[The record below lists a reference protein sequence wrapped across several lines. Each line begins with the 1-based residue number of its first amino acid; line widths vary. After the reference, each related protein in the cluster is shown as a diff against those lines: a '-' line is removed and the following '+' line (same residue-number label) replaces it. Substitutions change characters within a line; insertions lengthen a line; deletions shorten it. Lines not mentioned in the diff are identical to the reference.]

1 MSKKT
6 DCQKDCQII
15 SCLSDV
21 PPGKFL
27 TIRHPLSGEGCLRE
41 FSDAELLTDS
51 GRTANAGLPADAGLL
66 TDSGRTADIRLK
78 TETYMLYP
86 GIELSYNY
94 FLGDRFRFHHRHKD
108 CVLSIDHCCRGR
120 IGWEMKGGLSL
131 YFGSGDLS
139 FHATDK
145 CADSVITLPLGYY
158 EGLTVSLD
166 LSVLRHTLPELLRDA
181 ELDVCSLC
189 RSFCGEKE
197 TAALPASPRIGHI
210 FSEVYDLPE
219 KLRRPYLKLKCQE
232 LLLFLSMTGP
242 SENKGFDSFHSEQAE
257 IIRRIH
263 GAMTSD
269 LRKRYTIEEL
279 SRQYLINTAALKSVF
294 KSVYGMPVASYM
306 KQYRI
311 MRAAELLRN
320 TDSSVSAVASE
331 VGYESQSKFSAA
343 FKDIM
348 KILPTDYR
356 RQYI

>member
-1 MSKKT
+1 MIGQKT
-6 DCQKDCQII
+6 DCRKDSQIR
-15 SCLSDV
+15 SRLSDV

-27 TIRHPLSGEGCLRE
+27 MIRHPLSGEGCLRE
-41 FSDAELLTDS
+41 FSDAELLTD
-51 GRTANAGLPADAGLL
+51 TILPAD
-66 TDSGRTADIRLK
+66 TRLK
-78 TETYMLYP
+78 TETYLLYP

-120 IGWEMKGGLSL
+120 IGWEMKDGLSL

-166 LSVLRHTLPELLRDA
+166 LSVLRDTLPELLRDA
-181 ELDVCSLC
+181 DLDVCALC
-189 RSFCGEKE
+189 RAFCGERE

-219 KLRRPYLKLKCQE
+219 KMRRPYLKLKCQE

-242 SENKGFDSFHSEQAE
+242 SEDAVFGSFHSEQAE
-257 IIRRIH
+257 IVRRIH
-263 GAMTSD
+263 DALTSD

-311 MRAAELLRN
+311 RKAAELLRS
-320 TDSSVSAVASE
+320 TDKSVSEIASE

-356 RQYI
+356 RQYT

>member
-1 MSKKT
+1 MGKKT
-6 DCQKDCQII
+6 DCQKDCQI
-15 SCLSDV
+15 SRHLRDV
-21 PPGKFL
+21 PPGKL
-27 TIRHPLSGEGCLRE
+27 LMIRHPLSGDGCLRE
-41 FSDAELLTDS
+41 FSDAELLTD
-51 GRTANAGLPADAGLL
+51 TGLSAV
-66 TDSGRTADIRLK
+66 TRLK

-166 LSVLRHTLPELLRDA
+166 LSVLRNTLPELLRDA
-181 ELDVCSLC
+181 ELDICALC
-189 RSFCGEKE
+189 QSFCGEKE
-197 TAALPASPRIGHI
+197 TAALPASPRIRHI

-219 KLRRPYLKLKCQE
+219 KMRRPYLKLKCQE

-242 SENKGFDSFHSEQAE
+242 SENTVFDSFHSEQAE

-263 GAMTSD
+263 DAMTSD
-269 LRKRYTIEEL
+269 LKKRYTIEEL

-311 MRAAELLRN
+311 MKAAELLRN
-320 TDSSVSAVASE
+320 TDRSVSAVASE

-356 RQYI
+356 RQYT

>member
-1 MSKKT
+1 MIGQKT
-6 DCQKDCQII
+6 DCRKDCQI
-15 SCLSDV
+15 SSHLRDV

-27 TIRHPLSGEGCLRE
+27 MIRHPLSGEDFIRE
-41 FSDAELLTDS
+41 FSDAEL
-51 GRTANAGLPADAGLL
+51 PAD
-66 TDSGRTADIRLK
+66 TRLK
-78 TETYMLYP
+78 AETYLLYP

-120 IGWEMKGGLSL
+120 IGWEMKDGLSL
-131 YFGSGDLS
+131 YFGSGDLA

-166 LSVLRHTLPELLRDA
+166 LSVLRDTLPELLRDA
-181 ELDVCSLC
+181 DLDVCALC
-189 RSFCGEKE
+189 RAFCGERE

-219 KLRRPYLKLKCQE
+219 KMRRPYLKLKCQE

-242 SENKGFDSFHSEQAE
+242 SEDTVFGSFHSEQAE
-257 IIRRIH
+257 IVRRIH
-263 GAMTSD
+263 DALTSD

-311 MRAAELLRN
+311 RKAAELLLS
-320 TDSSVSAVASE
+320 TDKSVSEVASE

-356 RQYI
+356 RQYT